1 MLPHTDACFALQALG
16 ALLVLVIHAGLIL
29 AAAMWL
35 TSFRN
40 HMATSSDHLDIS
52 SVLEV
57 YGSPSTSNPVQ
68 FLKSGQVLAAHYA
81 RAATL
86 TQLHN

>member
-1 MLPHTDACFALQALG
+1 M
-16 ALLVLVIHAGLIL
+16 LVIHAGLIL

-68 FLKSGQVLAAHYA
+68 FLKSGQALAAHYA